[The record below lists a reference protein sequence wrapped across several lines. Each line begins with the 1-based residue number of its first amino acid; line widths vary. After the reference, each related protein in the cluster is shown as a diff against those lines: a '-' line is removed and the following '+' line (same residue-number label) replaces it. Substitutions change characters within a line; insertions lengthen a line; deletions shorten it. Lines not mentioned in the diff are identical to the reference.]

1 MNDNNYEDVTAV
13 LESWETACSMM
24 CVLYVNMKA
33 VLCVLLWSLEYT
45 VSVAAVTSVDI
56 GVYRVQRTAGE
67 HLPTSYVCSL

>member
-1 MNDNNYEDVTAV
+1 
-13 LESWETACSMM
+13 
-24 CVLYVNMKA
+24 MKA

-67 HLPTSYVCSL
+67 YLPTSYVCSL